1 MRQGRLH
8 QLPALSAYAVSGLQR
23 SHGLQQG
30 DDVRHTGICELKT
43 AYARATFSA
52 IVMKP
57 TTLAQLHLQASE
69 LTPRAA
75 RFAEN
80 LLRGSPQIPF
90 EIRHAMLVALLDQI
104 TAATQPTASEWS
116 ALEQPSRIRSAPAS
130 ADAIE
135 ARLFVDSCAAF
146 PVTRKDRTDV

>member
-1 MRQGRLH
+1 
-8 QLPALSAYAVSGLQR
+8 
-23 SHGLQQG
+23 
-30 DDVRHTGICELKT
+30 
-43 AYARATFSA
+43 
-52 IVMKP
+52 MKP

-90 EIRHAMLVALLDQI
+90 EIRHPMLVVLLEKI
-104 TAATQPTASEWS
+104 AAATLPTASES
-116 ALEQPSRIRSAPAS
+116 GALEQPSRIRSAPAS

-135 ARLFVDSCAAF
+135 ARRFVDSCAAF
-146 PVTRKDRTDV
+146 AVTRKVQMDV

>member
-1 MRQGRLH
+1 
-8 QLPALSAYAVSGLQR
+8 
-23 SHGLQQG
+23 
-30 DDVRHTGICELKT
+30 
-43 AYARATFSA
+43 
-52 IVMKP
+52 MKP
-57 TTLAQLHLQASE
+57 TTLAQLHLQARE

-90 EIRHAMLVALLDQI
+90 AIRHAMLVAVLDKI

-116 ALEQPSRIRSAPAS
+116 ALEQPSRIRSAPAG
-130 ADAIE
+130 ADGIE

-146 PVTRKDRTDV
+146 PATRKVQMEV